1 MNMLMMTF
9 TPGADP
15 EVAAKREISGIQH
28 RLILSIVFAVPL
40 CYLGFGAQFGW
51 PLPEPLQ
58 PWRGAISL
66 GLTQFL
72 LLLPILVANRAIF
85 THGLRSLI
93 HPPANMDALVAL
105 GAGSATVY
113 GVWCLYAMGGTLAGS
128 DPSAV
133 RMWASQLSFESA
145 GMILTLICV
154 GKLFEAKARG
164 RTTSALSKLYKLRPA
179 KATKLVD
186 GKEVTVDANVVA
198 VGDVLVVKAGE
209 AVPVDGVVAKGS
221 GEVDESAITGESLP
235 VAKDVGAEV
244 TGGSVVEDGYFT
256 MRATRVGK
264 DTTLSGIIHLV
275 EEAQMSTAPAQALA
289 DRVSAIFIPC
299 TIAVALV
306 ALVVWLCLGAGWG
319 FSLTRAISV
328 LIITCPC
335 ALGLAT
341 PTAIMVATGQGA
353 KQGILIKSGS
363 ALEGAGKLGVVA
375 LDKTGTITTGVAE
388 VSGVAEAPGVEKDEL
403 LAVALGLEAKSDHPL
418 AKAVVNYG
426 KTAAPH
432 VAPLEVDGIAIVAGG
447 GLAAKTADGVACLA
461 GNARLMGDH
470 GIDVSPLEEAVASF
484 SKDAKTVD
492 YFARGGKLLGAL
504 AFSDIVRPTSKE
516 AIRELKALGMKT
528 VMITGD
534 AKATADAVAQ
544 EVGVDEV
551 IAGVLPA
558 GKEDEIRTLQWA
570 GKPPAKDAQ
579 KSSPKSDSSSSKP
592 MDMKMDLGDMGS
604 MGSTDMDSM
613 SGMDMG
619 SMGSMGSMPGMDMGS
634 SGSMGSMSGM
644 SMPGMDMK
652 PAPLPKGDGHPVKVA
667 MVGDGVNDAP
677 ALAAADV
684 GIAVG
689 AGTQVA
695 IASADV
701 VIMSSDLTDVAA
713 TADLSRATMRNIK
726 QNLVWALVYNV
737 IAIPLAAGV
746 LAWAHV
752 NVPPE
757 VAAAAMAISSV
768 GVVLNSLKLK
778 RWTKPKPAPKD
789 AKP

>member
-9 TPGADP
+9 MPGMDP
-15 EVAAKREISGIQH
+15 EAMSKREIAGIRR
-28 RLILSIVFAVPL
+28 RLIISIIFAVPL

-51 PLPEPLQ
+51 PLPEALQ
-58 PWRGAISL
+58 PARDAVAL

-72 LLLPILVANRAIF
+72 LLLPILVVNRAIF
-85 THGLRSLI
+85 ANGLRSLI

-105 GAGSATVY
+105 GAGSATVF
-113 GVWCLYAMGGTLAGS
+113 GVWCLYAMGASLADAELELARS
-128 DPSAV
+128 
-133 RMWASQLSFESA
+133 WAGQLSFESA

-164 RTTSALSKLYKLRPA
+164 RTTSALSKLYKLTPK

-186 GKEVTVDANVVA
+186 GKPVEVDVASVV
-198 VGDVLVVKAGE
+198 VGDVLAVKAGQ
-209 AVPVDGVVAKGS
+209 AVPVDGVVLSGS

-235 VAKDVGAEV
+235 VEKGVGAEV
-244 TGGSVVEDGYFT
+244 TGSTVVEDGYFT

-264 DTTLSGIIHLV
+264 DTTLAGIIHLV
-275 EEAQMSTAPAQALA
+275 EQAQMSTAPAQALA
-289 DRVSAIFIPC
+289 DRISAIFIPC
-299 TIAVALV
+299 TIAVAV
-306 ALVVWLCLGAGWG
+306 IALIVWLCLGAGWS
-319 FSLTRAISV
+319 FALTRAISV

-353 KQGILIKSGS
+353 KEGILIKSGS
-363 ALEGAGKLGVVA
+363 ALEGAGSVSVVA
-375 LDKTGTITTGVAE
+375 LDKTGTITRGVAE
-388 VSGVAEAPGVEKDEL
+388 VSDVAVAPGATKVEL
-403 LAVALGLEAKSDHPL
+403 LATALGLEGESDHPL
-418 AKAVVNYG
+418 AKAVVAYG
-426 KTAAPH
+426 KKEAPDLTP
-432 VAPLEVDGIAIVAGG
+432 APVDGLATVPGG
-447 GLAAKTADGVACLA
+447 GLRATSAGAVCLV
-461 GNARLMGDH
+461 GNARLMGDA
-470 GIDVSPLEEAVASF
+470 GVDVAPLAGAVALF
-484 SKDAKTVD
+484 AKDAKTVD
-492 YFARGGKLLGAL
+492 YVARGGHLLGAL
-504 AFSDIVRPTSKE
+504 AFSDTVRATSKE
-516 AIRELKALGMKT
+516 AVSELKDLGVKT

-534 AKATADAVAQ
+534 AQTTADAVAA

-551 IAGVLPA
+551 IAEVLPA
-558 GKEDEIRTLQWA
+558 GKEAEIRTLQWA
-570 GKPPAKDAQ
+570 GKEPPAESAPESATSAGASKT
-579 KSSPKSDSSSSKP
+579 KP
-592 MDMKMDLGDMGS
+592 MDMQSMGS
-604 MGSTDMDSM
+604 MG
-613 SGMDMG
+613 GMDMG
-619 SMGSMGSMPGMDMGS
+619 SMGGMDMGS
-634 SGSMGSMSGM
+634 MG
-644 SMPGMDMK
+644 GMDMK

-713 TADLSRATMRNIK
+713 TMDLSRATMRNIK

-746 LAWAHV
+746 LAWASI
-752 NVPPE
+752 NIPPE
-757 VAAAAMAISSV
+757 VSAAAMAASSV

-778 RWTKPKPAPKD
+778 RWTKPAPKSG
-789 AKP
+789 AGTAS

>member
-1 MNMLMMTF
+1 MLMMSF
-9 TPGADP
+9 RPGADP
-15 EVAAKREISGIQH
+15 EVAAKREIAGIQR

-51 PLPEPLQ
+51 PLPEAFQ
-58 PWRGAISL
+58 PWRGAIAL

-85 THGLRSLI
+85 KNGLRSLI

-105 GAGSATVY
+105 GAGSATVF
-113 GVWCLYAMGGTLAGS
+113 GVWCLYEMGSALAGAE
-128 DPSAV
+128 PRGVEAWV
-133 RMWASQLSFESA
+133 GQLSFESA

-186 GKEVTVDANVVA
+186 GKEIVVDADEVA
-198 VGDVLVVKAGE
+198 VGDALVVKAGE
-209 AVPVDGVVAKGS
+209 AVPVDGVVATGS
-221 GEVDESAITGESLP
+221 GEVNESAITGESLP
-235 VAKDVGAEV
+235 VSEGVGAEV

-275 EEAQMSTAPAQALA
+275 EQAQMSTAPAQALA

-299 TIAVALV
+299 AIAVAV
-306 ALVVWLCLGAGWG
+306 IALIVWLCLGAGLS
-319 FSLTRAISV
+319 FALTRAISV

-363 ALEGAGKLGVVA
+363 ALEGAGTLGVVA
-375 LDKTGTITTGVAE
+375 LDKTGTITTSVAE
-388 VSGVAEAPGVEKDEL
+388 VSGVAEAPGVAKDEL
-403 LAVALGLEAKSDHPL
+403 LALALGLEAKSDHPL
-418 AKAVVNYG
+418 AKAVVAYG
-426 KTAAPH
+426 KTAAH
-432 VAPLEVDGIAIVAGG
+432 EVEPLEVDDLANVPGG
-447 GLAAKTADGVACLA
+447 GLSGKDASDAALCLA
-461 GNARLMGDH
+461 GNERLMSAH
-470 GIDVSPLEEAVASF
+470 GIDVAPLSSAVAGF
-484 SKDAKTVD
+484 AKDAKTVD
-492 YFARGGKLLGAL
+492 YFARAGRLLGAL
-504 AFSDIVRPTSKE
+504 AFSDTVRPTSKE
-516 AIRELKALGMKT
+516 AVGELKRLGMKT

-534 AKATADAVAQ
+534 AKATADAVAA

-551 IAGVLPA
+551 VAGVLPA
-558 GKEDEIRTLQWA
+558 GKEDEIKKLQWA
-570 GKPPAKDAQ
+570 GKPPAGQPAADA
-579 KSSPKSDSSSSKP
+579 KAADSSSSKP
-592 MDMKMDLGDMGS
+592 MDLQMDMQMPMGKTDMAKDDSSSSMPGMGTSTHDAMDGMGDM
-604 MGSTDMDSM
+604 DMP
-613 SGMDMG
+613 GM
-619 SMGSMGSMPGMDMGS
+619 SMGSMDGLDMA
-634 SGSMGSMSGM
+634 GM
-644 SMPGMDMK
+644 SMK

-677 ALAAADV
+677 ALAVADV

-713 TADLSRATMRNIK
+713 TVDLSRATMRNIK

-737 IAIPLAAGV
+737 IAIPLAAGA

-778 RWTKPKPAPKD
+778 RWTKPAQ
-789 AKP
+789 ATRQG